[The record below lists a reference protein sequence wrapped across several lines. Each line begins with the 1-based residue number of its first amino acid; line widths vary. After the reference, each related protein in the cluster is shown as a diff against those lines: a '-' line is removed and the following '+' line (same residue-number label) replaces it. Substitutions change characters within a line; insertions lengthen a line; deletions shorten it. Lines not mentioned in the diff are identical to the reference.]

1 MASSNHQYKPF
12 PINILINK
20 TKIPAVKFLKD
31 SGIYISKN
39 LKYNEHVNYLYKI
52 A

>member
-12 PINILINK
+12 PINLLINK

-31 SGIYISKN
+31 LGKYIYISKN
-39 LKYNEHVNYLYKI
+39 IKYNEH
-52 A
+52 